1 MAKNMGKNSLEK
13 TIAKQG
19 QNIDLNF
26 FLSWPED
33 EMNNYA
39 IEIRHIVSKDEEDIS
54 NSAGGSNVHSSSS
67 HHIFI
72 LRHDAG
78 KNYSLYYKT
87 VVESIFKDLLQKN
100 IFVITTD
107 NRIRLEFVE

>member
-19 QNIDLNF
+19 QNMDLNF
-26 FLSWPED
+26 FLSWLED

-39 IEIRHIVSKDEEDIS
+39 IEIRHIVSKDGEDIS
-54 NSAGGSNVHSSSS
+54 NSPGGSNIHGRSS

-72 LRHDAG
+72 LRHDCRKELFA
-78 KNYSLYYKT
+78 
-87 VVESIFKDLLQKN
+87 LL
-100 IFVITTD
+100 
-107 NRIRLEFVE
+107 